1 MINNVNRCKD
11 MFFFFNFQIFWKKNV
26 IFYRLSIIWHD
37 LRPLNENF
45 ATINPRNFFY

>member
-1 MINNVNRCKD
+1 
-11 MFFFFNFQIFWKKNV
+11 MFFFFNFQIFWQKNV
-26 IFYRLSIIWHD
+26 TFYRISIIWHD